1 MVNFF
6 VNSIIP
12 YPVRSYLL
20 LGKKSR
26 IYEACGVSQTPIIKE
41 KVGEMKNEK
50 NIIIRRIKVFVSDY

>member
-1 MVNFF
+1 M
-6 VNSIIP
+6 
-12 YPVRSYLL
+12 
-20 LGKKSR
+20 GKKSR